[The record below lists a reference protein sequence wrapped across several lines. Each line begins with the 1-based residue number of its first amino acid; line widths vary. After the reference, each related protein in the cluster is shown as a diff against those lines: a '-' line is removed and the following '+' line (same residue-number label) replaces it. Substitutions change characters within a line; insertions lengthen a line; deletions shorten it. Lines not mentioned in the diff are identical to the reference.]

1 MPLTFRMTRLAL
13 VSVLLAAGATSAL
26 ADNGSPDSTAGIS
39 ETGPALVSAGVMAP
53 VSIVEGPGIKIGEGT
68 VLHPIVG
75 LETAFV
81 SNAFYE
87 DTTPVATGLLR
98 LVAQV
103 HTASLS
109 KQRLAMPEGS
119 DAEANVGSHQWRA
132 GVRLSYDI
140 YLSGNDN
147 LQEQGGLGVG
157 ALLRGHVLP
166 QSTWSF
172 LYLDNFERIIR
183 ATNFE
188 TAERTNRDIN
198 RLQLGIQFAPR
209 GRSVYGLLH
218 GENVLDYFE
227 DDDQKFANRNQ
238 NTLGLTVGWRFR
250 PVTVFFADVS
260 QGYFTGLGSDSTKID
275 SYPLTT
281 SVGVQ
286 TLLSLKTTVVA
297 RVGYTNGFYSS
308 GPNYST
314 VAGGVQFGYRY
325 APNGRITGLYEYLH
339 QDSINA
345 NFYRDHAVRVTLE
358 QQFAPLL
365 FTASPEV
372 RIRRY
377 EGVMSVVPGGA
388 DTRDDVIFAA
398 EAGLRYQFRQTV
410 AGVVEYRFSSVNTD
424 YISGIGGD
432 DPSYVRHEVVAGVRA
447 AL

>member
-1 MPLTFRMTRLAL
+1 MTRLAL
-13 VSVLLAAGATSAL
+13 IAAVFAVGATPTF
-26 ADNGSPDSTAGIS
+26 ADVGAPDSNEGIS

-81 SNAFYE
+81 SNTFYE
-87 DTTPVATGLLR
+87 ESDPIPAGLLR

-103 HTASLS
+103 YTASLS
-109 KQRLAMPEGS
+109 KQRLGITEG
-119 DAEANVGSHQWRA
+119 AEGEPNLGSHQWRA
-132 GVRLSYDI
+132 GVRLSYDF
-140 YLSGNDN
+140 YLSGNN
-147 LQEQGGLGVG
+147 NVQEQGGLGVG

-188 TAERTNRDIN
+188 TAESTNRDIN
-198 RLQLGIQFAPR
+198 RLQLGIQFAPQ

-218 GENVLDYFE
+218 AENVLDYFE
-227 DDDQKFANRNQ
+227 DDDQHFASRNQ
-238 NTLGLTVGWRFR
+238 NTIGLTVGWRFR
-250 PVTVFFADVS
+250 PVTVLFADVS
-260 QGYFTGLGSDSTKID
+260 QGYFTGLGSDTAKID

-281 SVGVQ
+281 AVGIQ
-286 TLLSLKTTVVA
+286 TLLSLKTTLIA

-314 VAGGVQFGYRY
+314 VLGGVQFGYRY
-325 APNGRITGLYEYLH
+325 SPNGRITGLYEYVH

-345 NFYRDHAVRVTLE
+345 NFYRDHAVRLTLE
-358 QQFAPLL
+358 QQLAPLL

-377 EGVMSVVPGGA
+377 EGVMSIVPGGA
-388 DTRDDVIFAA
+388 DTRDDVIFAV
-398 EAGLRYQFRQTV
+398 EAGLRYSFRQTI
-410 AGVVEYRFSSVNTD
+410 AGVLEYRFSSVSTD
-424 YISGIGGD
+424 YVSGIGGD
-432 DPSYVRHEVVAGVRA
+432 DPSYVRHEVIAGVRA